1 MNRPNKLRSFTKP
14 GAERRGFVNDKV
26 LHFTAQGPEK
36 LLDFLLRELQP
47 RKKTAIKSLLR
58 YGQVAV
64 DDIPTTR
71 FDTPLNAGTHVDVNL
86 TRPFVVFRHRRLK
99 IVYEDND
106 IIVVDKDYG
115 LLSVGTGKSGEETAY
130 DILKQYIKLKD
141 PSNKLFVVHRLDR
154 STSGLM
160 MFAKNIEAKDAMQ
173 RNWNNMVLNR
183 TYIAVVEGRPEPS
196 EGTVKSYLKENTA
209 MAMYSVEQ
217 PEENAHLAVTR
228 YKTLKT
234 NGGYSTVEVELDT
247 GRKNQIRV
255 HMKDLGT
262 PVAGDRKYGGR
273 PGPFNRIALHA
284 RTLRFIHPTTRK
296 EMSFVSEPHF

>member
-1 MNRPNKLRSFTKP
+1 MNRKQPRNYTKP
-14 GAERRGFVNDKV
+14 GAERRGFVPDKI
-26 LHFTAQGPEK
+26 LRFEASTGEP

-64 DDIPTTR
+64 GGQPTTQ
-71 FDTPLNAGTHVDVNL
+71 FDTPLYPGTVVEVNL
-86 TRPFVVFRHRRLK
+86 TRPFVVFSHRRIK
-99 IVYEDND
+99 IVHEDEY
-106 IIVVDKDYG
+106 ILVIDKDYG

-130 DILKQYIKLKD
+130 DILKEYLKLKD
-141 PSNKLFVVHRLDR
+141 PANKIFVVHRLDR

-160 MFAKNIEAKDAMQ
+160 MFAKTQEAKDAMQ

-183 TYIAVVEGRPEPS
+183 TYIAVVQGRPDPP
-196 EGTVKSYLKENTA
+196 EGTVRSYLKENQA
-209 MAMYSVEQ
+209 MAMYSVEEPD
-217 PEENAHLAVTR
+217 PEAQLAVTR

-234 NGGYSTVEVELDT
+234 AGGYSTVELELDT

-262 PVAGDRKYGGR
+262 PIAGDRKYGGR

-284 RTLRFIHPTTRK
+284 RTLRFIHPATRK
-296 EMSFVSEPHF
+296 EMNFVSNPRF